1 MRSVG
6 RILIGMLG
14 SLGRDFSAWLDRV
27 PITDPYERRQAR
39 SLQIFSL
46 VVAVELLV
54 TEIARAIRP
63 HPSMPP
69 EVILTAALTIFAL
82 VMVRRGAWRI
92 AGGAY
97 LFGIWAIA
105 CYDLISGGL
114 DANRFNVR
122 YFALL
127 IVAAGLL
134 LGRRIMWATV
144 AGFAITIAIAGLRDI
159 GYFGGAGPQAAP
171 SPPLGSAGHAIVLL
185 AILAI
190 IVDRFGL
197 TLRTALADAVARQ
210 RDAERAWADLSAAH
224 IALER
229 EMQRRADA
237 EAQLVQAQR
246 MEAVGQ
252 LAGGI
257 AHDFNNALTAV
268 IAFNELAS
276 QSIDDNHRAAKD
288 LRQAIGAAEHA
299 GRLTQDLLT
308 FARKR
313 PVHPAVLYV
322 EERVDALLPML
333 RGLLGAQ
340 TTLETDFAG
349 AGWAVQIDP
358 GQLEQIFI
366 NLAVNAHHA
375 LPDGGHVTI
384 ATRHRRVAANESPDW
399 GAVGLAPGDWIEIT
413 VRDTGHGMD
422 AETLQRAFE
431 PFFTT
436 KSVGNGTG
444 LGLAICYG
452 VITQAGGHIRL
463 SSEPGAGTTCAMYLP
478 RVSSPAEAFS
488 REPPTTPPP
497 GGTEALLLV
506 DDDPAVRHSTAR
518 LLRELGYTVV
528 EATSGLDAIGILR
541 MHEGPL
547 ALVITDV
554 VMPHVAGGTLAEWL
568 REHRPG
574 MRVMFITAHS
584 GEIVDRETI
593 LRHNA
598 LVVTKPFTPGTLARA
613 VRFVLDA
620 EGRPGS

>member
-1 MRSVG
+1 
-6 RILIGMLG
+6 MLR

-27 PITDPYERRQAR
+27 PIADPYERRQAR

-46 VVAVELLV
+46 LVALDLIV
-54 TEIARAIRP
+54 TEVARAMRP
-63 HPSMPP
+63 HGSTPP
-69 EVILTAALTIFAL
+69 EIVLTAALTIFAL

-92 AGGAY
+92 AAGAY
-97 LFGIWAIA
+97 LAGIWAIA

-114 DANRFNVR
+114 DANRFNIR

-134 LGRRIMWATV
+134 LGRRVMWATV
-144 AGFAITIAIAGLRDI
+144 AGFAVMIAIAGARDS
-159 GYFGGAGPQAAP
+159 GYLGGTGPQPAP
-171 SPPLGSAGHAIVLL
+171 SPPLGSAGHAILLL

-190 IVDRFGL
+190 IVDRFGV
-197 TLRTALADAVARQ
+197 TLRTALTDAIARQ
-210 RDAERAWADLSAAH
+210 RDAERAWANLQAVH
-224 IALER
+224 GALEE
-229 EMQRRADA
+229 EMQRRAEA

-276 QSIDDNHRAAKD
+276 QSIDHSHRAAKD
-288 LRQAIGAAEHA
+288 LRHAIGAAEHA

-313 PVHPAVLYV
+313 PVHPAVLHV
-322 EERVDALLPML
+322 EERIEALLPIL

-340 TTLETDFAG
+340 TTLETDFA
-349 AGWAVQIDP
+349 ATSWAVQIDP
-358 GQLEQIFI
+358 GQMEQIFI
-366 NLAVNAHHA
+366 NLAVNAHQA
-375 LPDGGHVTI
+375 MPDGGRMTI
-384 ATRHRRVAANESPDW
+384 ATRHRRVGKHEAPEW
-399 GAVGLAPGDWIEIT
+399 GAMGLPPGEWLEIS
-413 VRDTGHGMD
+413 VRDTGQGMSAD
-422 AETLQRAFE
+422 TLQRAFE

-436 KSVGNGTG
+436 KATGNGTG

-452 VITQAGGHIRL
+452 IITQAGGHIRL
-463 SSEPGAGTTCAMYLP
+463 SSEPGAGTTCSMFLP
-478 RVSSPAEAFS
+478 RITSPAESFA

-497 GGTEALLLV
+497 GGTETLLLV
-506 DDDPAVRHSTAR
+506 DDEAAVRYSTAR
-518 LLRELGYTVV
+518 LLRELGYTVL
-528 EATSGLDAIGILR
+528 EAASGLDAIGAVR
-541 MHEGPL
+541 THEGPL

-554 VMPHVAGGTLAEWL
+554 VMPHVGGGTLAEWL
-568 REHRPG
+568 REHRPEI
-574 MRVMFITAHS
+574 RVMFITAHS

-598 LVVTKPFTPGTLARA
+598 LVVTKPFTHGTLARA

-620 EGRPGS
+620 GARPTQS

>member
-1 MRSVG
+1 
-6 RILIGMLG
+6 MLG

-27 PITDPYERRQAR
+27 PIADPYERRQAR

-46 VVAVELLV
+46 LVGVELIV
-54 TEIARAIRP
+54 TEIARAFHPDRP
-63 HPSMPP
+63 TPP
-69 EVILTAALTIFAL
+69 EIILTAALTIFAL

-105 CYDLISGGL
+105 SYDLISGGL

-122 YFALL
+122 YFSLV

-134 LGRRIMWATV
+134 LGRRVMWATV
-144 AGFAITIAIAGLRDI
+144 VGFALAIAI
-159 GYFGGAGPQAAP
+159 GGARDHGALGGSGPQPAP
-171 SPPLGSAGHAIVLL
+171 SPPLGSTGHAIVLL

-197 TLRTALADAVARQ
+197 TLRSALTDAVARR
-210 RDAERAWADLSAAH
+210 RDAERAWGDLQAAH
-224 IALER
+224 ATLEH

-237 EAQLVQAQR
+237 EAQLVEAQR

-276 QSIDDNHRAAKD
+276 QSIAHDHRAAKD

-308 FARKR
+308 FARRR

-340 TTLETDFAG
+340 TTLDTDFAG
-349 AGWAVQIDP
+349 SPWAVEIDP
-358 GQLEQIFI
+358 GQIEQIFI
-366 NLAVNAHHA
+366 NLAVNAHQA
-375 LPDGGHVTI
+375 MPNGGRATI
-384 ATRHRRVAANESPDW
+384 ATRHRRVRTGDGAEW
-399 GAVGLAPGDWIEIT
+399 GAVELAPGDWVEIS
-413 VRDTGHGMD
+413 VRDTGNGMD
-422 AETLQRAFE
+422 ADTLHRAFE

-436 KSVGNGTG
+436 KATANGTG

-452 VITQAGGHIRL
+452 IVTQAGGHIRL
-463 SSEPGAGTTCAMYLP
+463 SSEPGAGTTCYMYLP
-478 RVSSPAEAFS
+478 RATTPAVAVS
-488 REPPTTPPP
+488 REPPTSPRP
-497 GGTEALLLV
+497 GGTETLLLV

-518 LLRELGYTVV
+518 LLRELGYTVL
-528 EATSGLDAIGILR
+528 EAASGLDAIGIIR
-541 MHEGPL
+541 TYQGSL
-547 ALVITDV
+547 ALVVTDV

-568 REHRPG
+568 REHRPEI
-574 MRVMFITAHS
+574 RVMFITAHS

-598 LVVTKPFTPGTLARA
+598 LVVTKPFTPGALARA
-613 VRFVLDA
+613 VRSVLDA
-620 EGRPGS
+620 GARRDQP